1 MPIIQIYLNDKLQ
14 LKKELQLDT
23 PLNEIRNSLS
33 DDIKTDFTFLNKGSQ
48 QIEKDEEEDYKLK
61 MIIKKQ
67 TNQLFLSD
75 NKSISNIIEANK
87 DKILEP
93 IEGSKLLFIKKSEND
108 NEERESTNE
117 ELKIFKYPQIFFSPS
132 EAEKA
137 FTFLVIG
144 ETGNGKTT
152 LINSFLNVVMGIT
165 IDTDFRYVIVEEDD
179 NSQIHSKTKNVNI
192 YNIKGKDG
200 SLFQI
205 IDTPGYNDT
214 QGMPQDKIIS
224 QKIFEAF
231 QTQLTSINAICFV
244 VKSDAFRLS
253 PTQKYIFHSILDLFG
268 DDVKENFIAML
279 TFCDGGNSLVI
290 NTLKNKESIYSKIIP
305 HVKNPWYYKFNNSA
319 FFSLKRKEK
328 FTEMFWDLGKE
339 SFINF
344 ISRLKE
350 LPKKSL
356 SQSIEVGKERQKL
369 EGLIIMLQQKLKLCL
384 NNVEQCKLEYK
395 IINDLNKDIKDSQNY
410 KVDIIVPKIEKEQ
423 LKPGIHTTAC
433 LQCNRTCHDNCN
445 IKQDEYKYNCWAMDK
460 NSKKCRICPNKCNWS
475 LHKNIPYIIKY
486 YSVKQTI
493 TLEELKNKYDNSKSK
508 KLDREKILEKINDK
522 IFSLNAECLETQEE
536 IKRAINRIKEIALMK
551 DMITDEEHI
560 NSLIESEKQEHTEG
574 YKERIQYYNMLKEQK
589 KLLVNT
595 YKGSIPEL
603 DIIKIFLKKTYSNDF
618 DNTIHKEG
626 NCSIM

>member
-1 MPIIQIYLNDKLQ
+1 MPIIQIYLNDKLL

-23 PLNEIRNSLS
+23 PLNEIRNFLS
-33 DDIKTDFTFLNKGSQ
+33 DSIKTDFTFLNKGSQ

-132 EAEKA
+132 EVEKA
-137 FTFLVIG
+137 YTFLVIG

-152 LINSFLNVVMGIT
+152 IINSFLNVVMGIT
-165 IDTDFRYVIVEEDD
+165 IDADFRYVIIEEDD
-179 NSQIHSKTKNVNI
+179 NSQIHSKTKDVNI

-205 IDTPGYNDT
+205 VDTPGYNDT
-214 QGMPQDKIIS
+214 KGMSQDKIIS
-224 QKIFEAF
+224 KKIFEAF

-268 DDVKENFIAML
+268 EDVKENFIAML

-384 NNVEQCKLEYK
+384 NNIEQCKLEYK
-395 IINDLNKDIKDSQNY
+395 IINDLNRDIKDSQNY
-410 KVDIIVPKIEKEQ
+410 TLDITVPKMEREQ
-423 LKPGIHTTAC
+423 LKPGIHTTTC
-433 LQCNRTCHDNCN
+433 LTCNRTCHDNCN
-445 IKQDEYKYNCWAMDK
+445 IKQNEYKYNCWAMDK
-460 NSKKCRICPNKCNWS
+460 NSKCRFCPKKCDWK
-475 LHKNIPYIIKY
+475 LHANVPYIFKY

-493 TLEELKNKYDNSKSK
+493 TLEELKNKYDNSKNK
-508 KLDREKILEKINDK
+508 KLDRQKILEKINDK

-536 IKRAINRIKEIALMK
+536 IKKAINRIKEIALMK

-595 YKGSIPEL
+595 YKDSIPEL
-603 DIIKIFLKKTYSNDF
+603 DIIKIFLKKTYSKDF
-618 DNTIHKEG
+618 DVTINKEG

>member
-152 LINSFLNVVMGIT
+152 IINSFLNVVMGIT

-486 YSVKQTI
+486 YSVKETI

-603 DIIKIFLKKTYSNDF
+603 DIIKMFLKKTYSKDF
-618 DNTIHKEG
+618 DVNINSKG
-626 NCSIM
+626 CFIM

>member
-1 MPIIQIYLNDKLQ
+1 M
-14 LKKELQLDT
+14 
-23 PLNEIRNSLS
+23 
-33 DDIKTDFTFLNKGSQ
+33 
-48 QIEKDEEEDYKLK
+48 
-61 MIIKKQ
+61 
-67 TNQLFLSD
+67 
-75 NKSISNIIEANK
+75 
-87 DKILEP
+87 
-93 IEGSKLLFIKKSEND
+93 
-108 NEERESTNE
+108 
-117 ELKIFKYPQIFFSPS
+117 
-132 EAEKA
+132 
-137 FTFLVIG
+137 
-144 ETGNGKTT
+144 
-152 LINSFLNVVMGIT
+152 
-165 IDTDFRYVIVEEDD
+165 
-179 NSQIHSKTKNVNI
+179 
-192 YNIKGKDG
+192 
-200 SLFQI
+200 
-205 IDTPGYNDT
+205 
-214 QGMPQDKIIS
+214 
-224 QKIFEAF
+224 
-231 QTQLTSINAICFV
+231 
-244 VKSDAFRLS
+244 
-253 PTQKYIFHSILDLFG
+253 DLFG

-460 NSKKCRICPNKCNWS
+460 NSKKCRFCPNKCIWKMHTNV
-475 LHKNIPYIIKY
+475 PYIIKY
-486 YSVKQTI
+486 YSVKETI

-603 DIIKIFLKKTYSNDF
+603 DIIKIFLKKIYSKDF
-618 DNTIHKEG
+618 DITIHKEG

>member
-214 QGMPQDKIIS
+214 KGMPQDKIIS

-410 KVDIIVPKIEKEQ
+410 TVDITVPKVTKEQ
-423 LKPGIHTTAC
+423 LEPGIHTTTC

-445 IKQDEYKYNCWAMDK
+445 IKQNEYKYNC
-460 NSKKCRICPNKCNWS
+460 
-475 LHKNIPYIIKY
+475 
-486 YSVKQTI
+486 
-493 TLEELKNKYDNSKSK
+493 
-508 KLDREKILEKINDK
+508 
-522 IFSLNAECLETQEE
+522 
-536 IKRAINRIKEIALMK
+536 
-551 DMITDEEHI
+551 
-560 NSLIESEKQEHTEG
+560 
-574 YKERIQYYNMLKEQK
+574 
-589 KLLVNT
+589 
-595 YKGSIPEL
+595 
-603 DIIKIFLKKTYSNDF
+603 
-618 DNTIHKEG
+618 
-626 NCSIM
+626 

>member
-23 PLNEIRNSLS
+23 PLNEIRNSLN

-214 QGMPQDKIIS
+214 KGMSQDKIIS
-224 QKIFEAF
+224 QK
-231 QTQLTSINAICFV
+231 
-244 VKSDAFRLS
+244 
-253 PTQKYIFHSILDLFG
+253 
-268 DDVKENFIAML
+268 NF
-279 TFCDGGNSLVI
+279 
-290 NTLKNKESIYSKIIP
+290 
-305 HVKNPWYYKFNNSA
+305 
-319 FFSLKRKEK
+319 
-328 FTEMFWDLGKE
+328 
-339 SFINF
+339 
-344 ISRLKE
+344 
-350 LPKKSL
+350 
-356 SQSIEVGKERQKL
+356 
-369 EGLIIMLQQKLKLCL
+369 
-384 NNVEQCKLEYK
+384 
-395 IINDLNKDIKDSQNY
+395 
-410 KVDIIVPKIEKEQ
+410 
-423 LKPGIHTTAC
+423 
-433 LQCNRTCHDNCN
+433 
-445 IKQDEYKYNCWAMDK
+445 
-460 NSKKCRICPNKCNWS
+460 
-475 LHKNIPYIIKY
+475 
-486 YSVKQTI
+486 
-493 TLEELKNKYDNSKSK
+493 
-508 KLDREKILEKINDK
+508 
-522 IFSLNAECLETQEE
+522 
-536 IKRAINRIKEIALMK
+536 
-551 DMITDEEHI
+551 
-560 NSLIESEKQEHTEG
+560 
-574 YKERIQYYNMLKEQK
+574 
-589 KLLVNT
+589 
-595 YKGSIPEL
+595 
-603 DIIKIFLKKTYSNDF
+603 
-618 DNTIHKEG
+618 
-626 NCSIM
+626 

>member
-1 MPIIQIYLNDKLQ
+1 
-14 LKKELQLDT
+14 
-23 PLNEIRNSLS
+23 
-33 DDIKTDFTFLNKGSQ
+33 
-48 QIEKDEEEDYKLK
+48 
-61 MIIKKQ
+61 
-67 TNQLFLSD
+67 
-75 NKSISNIIEANK
+75 
-87 DKILEP
+87 
-93 IEGSKLLFIKKSEND
+93 
-108 NEERESTNE
+108 
-117 ELKIFKYPQIFFSPS
+117 
-132 EAEKA
+132 
-137 FTFLVIG
+137 
-144 ETGNGKTT
+144 
-152 LINSFLNVVMGIT
+152 MGIT

-486 YSVKQTI
+486 YSVKETI

-508 KLDREKILEKINDK
+508 KLDREKILEKINNK

>member
-23 PLNEIRNSLS
+23 PLNEIRNFLS
-33 DDIKTDFTFLNKGSQ
+33 DSIKTDFTFLNKGSQ

-132 EAEKA
+132 EVEKA
-137 FTFLVIG
+137 YTFLVIG

-152 LINSFLNVVMGIT
+152 IINSFLNVVMGIT
-165 IDTDFRYVIVEEDD
+165 IDADFRYVIIEEDD
-179 NSQIHSKTKNVNI
+179 NSQIHSKTKDVNI

-205 IDTPGYNDT
+205 VDTPGYNDT
-214 QGMPQDKIIS
+214 KGMSQDKIIS
-224 QKIFEAF
+224 KKIFEAF

-268 DDVKENFIAML
+268 EDVKENFIAML

-384 NNVEQCKLEYK
+384 NNIEQCKLEYK
-395 IINDLNKDIKDSQNY
+395 IINDLNRDIKDSQNY
-410 KVDIIVPKIEKEQ
+410 TLDITVPKMEREQ
-423 LKPGIHTTAC
+423 LKPGIHTTTC
-433 LQCNRTCHDNCN
+433 LTCNRTCHDNCN
-445 IKQDEYKYNCWAMDK
+445 IKQNEYKYNCWAMDK
-460 NSKKCRICPNKCNWS
+460 NSKCRFCPKKCDWK
-475 LHKNIPYIIKY
+475 LHANVPYIFKY

-493 TLEELKNKYDNSKSK
+493 TLEELKNKYDNSKNK
-508 KLDREKILEKINDK
+508 KLDRQKILEKINDK

-536 IKRAINRIKEIALMK
+536 IKKAINRIKEIALMK

-595 YKGSIPEL
+595 YKDSIPEL
-603 DIIKIFLKKTYSNDF
+603 DIIKIFLKKTYSKDF
-618 DNTIHKEG
+618 DVTINKEG

>member
-152 LINSFLNVVMGIT
+152 IINSFLNVVMGIT

-305 HVKNPWYYKFNNSA
+305 HIKNPWYYKFNNSA

-423 LKPGIHTTAC
+423 LKPGIHTTTC

-486 YSVKQTI
+486 YSVKETI

-508 KLDREKILEKINDK
+508 KLDREKILEKINNK

-603 DIIKIFLKKTYSNDF
+603 DIIKIFLKKIYSKDF
-618 DNTIHKEG
+618 DITIHKEG
-626 NCSIM
+626 YCSIM

>member
-152 LINSFLNVVMGIT
+152 IINSFLNVVMGIT

-214 QGMPQDKIIS
+214 KGMPQDKIIS

-486 YSVKQTI
+486 YSVKETI

-603 DIIKIFLKKTYSNDF
+603 DIIKIFLKKIYSKDF
-618 DNTIHKEG
+618 DITIHKEG

>member
-152 LINSFLNVVMGIT
+152 IINSFLNVVMGIT

-179 NSQIHSKTKNVNI
+179 NSQIHSKTKDVNI

-410 KVDIIVPKIEKEQ
+410 KVDITVPKVTKEQ

-486 YSVKQTI
+486 YSVKETI

>member
-152 LINSFLNVVMGIT
+152 IINSFLNVVMGIT

-486 YSVKQTI
+486 YSVKETI

-603 DIIKIFLKKTYSNDF
+603 DIIKIFLKTTYSNDF
-618 DNTIHKEG
+618 DNTIHKEV
-626 NCSIM
+626 N

>member
-152 LINSFLNVVMGIT
+152 IINSFLNVVMGIT

-253 PTQKYIFHSILDLFG
+253 LTQKYIFHSILDLFG

-410 KVDIIVPKIEKEQ
+410 KVDITVPKVTKEQ

-460 NSKKCRICPNKCNWS
+460 NSKKCRFCPNKCIWKMHTNV
-475 LHKNIPYIIKY
+475 PYIIKY
-486 YSVKQTI
+486 YSVKETI

-603 DIIKIFLKKTYSNDF
+603 DIIKIFLKKIYSKDF
-618 DNTIHKEG
+618 DINIHKEG

>member
-486 YSVKQTI
+486 YSVKETI

-560 NSLIESEKQEHTEG
+560 NSIIESEKQEHTEG

>member
-486 YSVKQTI
+486 YSVKETI

>member
-214 QGMPQDKIIS
+214 KGMPQDKIIS

-410 KVDIIVPKIEKEQ
+410 KVDITVPKVTKEQ

-486 YSVKQTI
+486 YSVKETI

>member
-33 DDIKTDFTFLNKGSQ
+33 DSIKTDFTFLNKGSQ

-137 FTFLVIG
+137 YTFLVIG

-152 LINSFLNVVMGIT
+152 IINSFLNVVMGIT

-214 QGMPQDKIIS
+214 KGMSQDKIIS

-410 KVDIIVPKIEKEQ
+410 KVDITVPKVAKEQ
-423 LKPGIHTTAC
+423 LKPGIHTTTC

-460 NSKKCRICPNKCNWS
+460 NSKKCRFCPNKCIWKMHTNV
-475 LHKNIPYIIKY
+475 PYIIKY
-486 YSVKQTI
+486 YSVKETI

-603 DIIKIFLKKTYSNDF
+603 DIIKIFLKKIYSKDF
-618 DNTIHKEG
+618 DITIHKEG

>member
-1 MPIIQIYLNDKLQ
+1 
-14 LKKELQLDT
+14 
-23 PLNEIRNSLS
+23 
-33 DDIKTDFTFLNKGSQ
+33 
-48 QIEKDEEEDYKLK
+48 

-75 NKSISNIIEANK
+75 KKSISNIIEANK
-87 DKILEP
+87 EKILEP

-137 FTFLVIG
+137 YTFLVIG

-152 LINSFLNVVMGIT
+152 IINSFLNVVMGIT

-179 NSQIHSKTKNVNI
+179 NSQIHSKTKDVNI
-192 YNIKGKDG
+192 YNIKAKDG

-214 QGMPQDKIIS
+214 RGMSQDKIIS

-268 DDVKENFIAML
+268 EDVKENFIAML

-356 SQSIEVGKERQKL
+356 SQSVEVVKERKKL
-369 EGLIIMLQQKLKLCL
+369 EGLIIILQQKLKLCL
-384 NNVEQCKLEYK
+384 NNILQQKLKLCLNNIEQCKLEYK

-410 KVDIIVPKIEKEQ
+410 TVDITVPKITKEQ

-433 LQCNRTCHDNCN
+433 LQCNRTCHENCN
-445 IKQDEYKYNCWAMDK
+445 IKEDKYKYNCWAMDE
-460 NSKKCRICPNKCNWS
+460 NSKKCRFCPNKCMWD
-475 LHKNIPYIIKY
+475 LHTNVPYIIKY
-486 YSVKQTI
+486 YSVKETI

-508 KLDREKILEKINDK
+508 KLDREKILEKNNDK

-560 NSLIESEKQEHTEG
+560 NSLIESEKQEHAEG

-595 YKGSIPEL
+595 YKDSIPEL
-603 DIIKIFLKKTYSNDF
+603 DIIKIFLKKTYSKDF
-618 DNTIHKEG
+618 DVTINREG

>member
-23 PLNEIRNSLS
+23 PLNEIRNSLN

-75 NKSISNIIEANK
+75 NKSISNIKEANK

-152 LINSFLNVVMGIT
+152 IINSFLNVVMGIT

-214 QGMPQDKIIS
+214 KGMSQDKIIS

-486 YSVKQTI
+486 YSVKETI

>member
-290 NTLKNKESIYSKIIP
+290 NTLKNKESIYSKIIL

-486 YSVKQTI
+486 YSVKETI

>member
-23 PLNEIRNSLS
+23 PLNEIRNSLN

-152 LINSFLNVVMGIT
+152 IINSFLNVVMGIT

-486 YSVKQTI
+486 YSVKETI

>member
-1 MPIIQIYLNDKLQ
+1 MPIIQIYLNDKLL

-23 PLNEIRNSLS
+23 PLNEIRNFLS
-33 DDIKTDFTFLNKGSQ
+33 DSIKTDFTFLNKGSQ

-132 EAEKA
+132 EVEKA
-137 FTFLVIG
+137 YTFLVIG

-152 LINSFLNVVMGIT
+152 IINSFLNVVMGIT
-165 IDTDFRYVIVEEDD
+165 IDTDFRYVIIEEDD
-179 NSQIHSKTKNVNI
+179 NSQIHSKTKDVNI

-205 IDTPGYNDT
+205 VDTPGYNDT
-214 QGMPQDKIIS
+214 KGMSQDKIIS
-224 QKIFEAF
+224 KKIFEAF

-268 DDVKENFIAML
+268 EDVKENFIAML

-384 NNVEQCKLEYK
+384 NNIEQCKLEYK
-395 IINDLNKDIKDSQNY
+395 IINDLNRDIKDSQNY
-410 KVDIIVPKIEKEQ
+410 TLDITVPKTEREQ
-423 LKPGIHTTAC
+423 LKPGIHTTTC
-433 LQCNRTCHDNCN
+433 LTCNRTCHDNCN
-445 IKQDEYKYNCWAMDK
+445 IKQNEYKYNCWAMDK
-460 NSKKCRICPNKCNWS
+460 NSKCRFCPKKCDWK
-475 LHKNIPYIIKY
+475 LHANVPYIFKY

-493 TLEELKNKYDNSKSK
+493 TLEELKNKYDNSKNK
-508 KLDREKILEKINDK
+508 KLDRQKILEKINDK

-536 IKRAINRIKEIALMK
+536 IKKAINRIKEIALMK

-595 YKGSIPEL
+595 YKDSIPEL
-603 DIIKIFLKKTYSNDF
+603 DIIKIFLKKTYSKDF
-618 DNTIHKEG
+618 DVTINKEG

>member
-1 MPIIQIYLNDKLQ
+1 MPTIQIYLNDKLQ

-460 NSKKCRICPNKCNWS
+460 NSKKCRFCPNKCIWKMHTNV
-475 LHKNIPYIIKY
+475 PYIIKY
-486 YSVKQTI
+486 YSVKETI

>member
-23 PLNEIRNSLS
+23 PLNEIRNSLN

-152 LINSFLNVVMGIT
+152 IINSFLNVVMGIT

-214 QGMPQDKIIS
+214 KGMPQDKIIS

-410 KVDIIVPKIEKEQ
+410 KVDITVPKVTKEQ

-486 YSVKQTI
+486 YSVKETI

-603 DIIKIFLKKTYSNDF
+603 DIIKIFLKKIYSKDF
-618 DNTIHKEG
+618 DITIHKEG

>member
-33 DDIKTDFTFLNKGSQ
+33 DSIKTDFTFLNKGSQ

-214 QGMPQDKIIS
+214 KGMSQDKIIS

-410 KVDIIVPKIEKEQ
+410 KVDITVPKVAKEQ
-423 LKPGIHTTAC
+423 LKPGIHTTTC

-460 NSKKCRICPNKCNWS
+460 NSKKCRFCPNKCIWKMHTNV
-475 LHKNIPYIIKY
+475 PYIIKY
-486 YSVKQTI
+486 YSVKETI

-603 DIIKIFLKKTYSNDF
+603 DIIKIFLKKIYSKDF
-618 DNTIHKEG
+618 DITIHKEG

>member
-33 DDIKTDFTFLNKGSQ
+33 DSIKTDFTFLNKGSQ

-369 EGLIIMLQQKLKLCL
+369 EGLIIMLQQKLKLFL

-486 YSVKQTI
+486 YSEKKTI

>member
-486 YSVKQTI
+486 YSVKETI
-493 TLEELKNKYDNSKSK
+493 TLEELKNKYDDSKSK

-603 DIIKIFLKKTYSNDF
+603 DIIKIFLKKIYSKDF
-618 DNTIHKEG
+618 DITIHKEG

>member
-214 QGMPQDKIIS
+214 KGMSQDKIIS

-486 YSVKQTI
+486 YSVKETI

>member
-152 LINSFLNVVMGIT
+152 IINSFLNVVMGIT

-486 YSVKQTI
+486 YSVKETI

>member
-214 QGMPQDKIIS
+214 KGMSQDKIIS

-410 KVDIIVPKIEKEQ
+410 KVDITVPKVTKEQ
-423 LKPGIHTTAC
+423 LKPGIHTTTC

-486 YSVKQTI
+486 YSVKETI

-603 DIIKIFLKKTYSNDF
+603 DIIKIFLKKIYSKDF
-618 DNTIHKEG
+618 DITIHKEG